1 MVPVGTQIAW
11 GWQGEPPEIQGC
23 SSKPTDVQVNL
34 KKENVSTNNYN
45 STIDLFRAND

>member
-23 SSKPTDVQVNL
+23 SSKPTSVQVNI
-34 KKENVSTNNYN
+34 KGGNISTNK
-45 STIDLFRAND
+45 STIYLFRAND